1 MKSIGKLE
9 DISFQ
14 ELSALWDKNEN
25 DFYEYGSEAWRLA
38 ERAINELQRN
48 KNADAYVMI
57 DDATDEMISICAYE
71 RASMDRG
78 ITYFGYSL
86 CDSSKELLIGDEPI
100 IRANEFILVHDIAG
114 RGKNAAYSTM
124 KDIMQMAEFEGRA
137 VIFEALP
144 KATGFY
150 EKLGIFYL
158 QKQDEEDCGNEEII
172 MIWEP

>member
-9 DISFQ
+9 DISFD
-14 ELSALWDKNEN
+14 ELSDIWKRNEN
-25 DFYEYGSEAWRLA
+25 DFYEYGSEVWRLA
-38 ERAINELQRN
+38 KRAIEELRRN

-57 DDATDEMISICAYE
+57 DDATGEMISICAYE
-71 RASMDRG
+71 RATVDRV
-78 ITYFGYSL
+78 ISYFGYSL
-86 CDSSKELLIGDEPI
+86 CDSSKELLIGDEPV

-124 KDIMQMAEFEGRA
+124 KDIMQMANFEGRA